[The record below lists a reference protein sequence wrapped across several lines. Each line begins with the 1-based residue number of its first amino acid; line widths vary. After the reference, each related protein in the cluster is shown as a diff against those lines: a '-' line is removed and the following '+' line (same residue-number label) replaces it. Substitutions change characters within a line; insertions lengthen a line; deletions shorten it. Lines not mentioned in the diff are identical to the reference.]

1 MNIPIWALSVL
12 GFVALIVT
20 GVVSHFLSKSMREID
35 NLKEENHAQ
44 NLEISTLKVKQE
56 DSDKNNVKE
65 FKQVSD
71 LLLDIKSILERHAVS
86 LNHMDK
92 NSAVTAEAL
101 KRMMKLEDDVNSLTK
116 KMQQQEVKL
125 EVLMSK

>member
-1 MNIPIWALSVL
+1 MEIPIWALSVL
-12 GFVALIVT
+12 GFFATIVT
-20 GVVSHFLSKSMREID
+20 ISFSHYLSKSRREIED
-35 NLKEENHAQ
+35 LKSENHQQ

-71 LLLDIKSILERHAVS
+71 LLMDIKSILERHAIS